1 LNTKLLMSASAIFLA
16 IMGLLFSFLPQEI
29 IIYLGVDANVFS
41 ILFLQI
47 LGSLYLG
54 FGILNWIAK
63 GSLIGG
69 IYNKPVAIGNFMH
82 FLVGA
87 ITLVKVVFEN
97 HMHPEILISLT
108 IIYVIFALSFA
119 YVFMNSPKK
128 IGTDK

>member
-1 LNTKLLMSASAIFLA
+1 MNTKLLMSASAIFLA